1 MSSTGAAAGLPGTAD
16 GDHARRAG
24 GTGETARLVIAVR
37 APFRLDLAVWALRR
51 RAHNEVDRFDGHRY
65 RRVLCLA
72 GEPAEVTV
80 RQRAGPAAPSLIA
93 ELRGPAGP
101 PGRAA
106 AATVRPALERMLG
119 LAADLAGFYQ
129 VADRD
134 AELRPLAL
142 RFRGMRPPCF
152 PTVFE
157 AVVNAV
163 ACQQLSLDVGI
174 HLLNRLAR
182 RYGPAVPG
190 TGPASQYGFPAPGR
204 LAAADPAELRALGFS
219 GAKAR
224 TITGIAAKVT
234 AGDLDLEALRSAD
247 DDSAREILLS
257 LPGIGRWS
265 AEYVLLR
272 GLARYHVLPGD
283 DVGARNNLRRRFG
296 LPASAGYDAVA
307 RLSRRWWPYGGLVY
321 FHLLLDALAARGD
334 LGRQAVPPRP

>member
-1 MSSTGAAAGLPGTAD
+1 VSGTASSASRPGTA
-16 GDHARRAG
+16 GRDHARRTGGAG
-24 GTGETARLVIAVR
+24 ATPRLVIEIS
-37 APFRLDLAVWALRR
+37 APFRLDFAVWALRR
-51 RAHNEVDRFDGHRY
+51 RAHNEMDRFDGRSY
-65 RRVLCLA
+65 RRVLCPA

-80 RQRAGPAAPSLIA
+80 RQQAGPGTPLLTA
-93 ELRGPAGP
+93 ELRGPVGP

-106 AATVRPALERMLG
+106 AAAVRPVLERMLG
-119 LAADLAGFYQ
+119 LRADLAGFYQ

-134 AELRPLAL
+134 AQLRRLAL

-163 ACQQLSLDVGI
+163 ACQQLSLNVGI

-182 RYGPAVPG
+182 RFGPAVPG
-190 TGPASQYGFPAPGR
+190 AQGDRYGFPMPGR
-204 LAAADPAELRALGFS
+204 LAAEDPAELQALGFS
-219 GAKAR
+219 GAKAH

-234 AGDLDLEALRSAD
+234 AGDLDLEALCGAD
-247 DDSAREILLS
+247 DDSARETLLS
-257 LPGIGRWS
+257 LHGIGRWS

-296 LPASAGYDAVA
+296 LPEGAGYDAVA
-307 RLSRRWWPYGGLVY
+307 RLSRRWRPYGGLVY

-334 LGRQAVPPRP
+334 LEDAGDAATG

>member
-1 MSSTGAAAGLPGTAD
+1 MVTIGAERARPAGL
-16 GDHARRAG
+16 
-24 GTGETARLVIAVR
+24 VINVSS
-37 APFRLDLAVWALRR
+37 PFRLDYVVWALRR
-51 RAHNEVDRFDGHRY
+51 RAHNEVDRFDGGCH

-72 GEPAEVTV
+72 GEPAEITV
-80 RQRAGPAAPSLIA
+80 RRDASVSTPSLVA
-93 ELRGPAGP
+93 ELHGPAGP
-101 PGRAA
+101 AGRAA
-106 AATVRPALERMLG
+106 VAAAGPVLERMLG
-119 LAADLAGFYQ
+119 LAVDLGGFYR
-129 VADRD
+129 VAAGDPW
-134 AELRPLAL
+134 LNPLAA

-157 AVVNAV
+157 ALVNAV

-174 HLLNRLAR
+174 HLLSRLAR
-182 RYGPAVPG
+182 RFGPAVPG
-190 TGPASQYGFPAPGR
+190 PVTRYGFPAPGR

-224 TITGIAAKVT
+224 TIAAIAGQVA
-234 AGDLDLEALRSAD
+234 AGTLDLEALRDAD
-247 DDSAREILLS
+247 DNQAMGILLG

-296 LPASAGYDAVA
+296 LAEDAGYDAVA
-307 RLSRRWWPYGGLVY
+307 TLSRRWQPYAGLVY

-334 LGRQAVPPRP
+334 LEEAG

>member
-1 MSSTGAAAGLPGTAD
+1 MSADNVVAPGPGQACTAGS
-16 GDHARRAG
+16 AG
-24 GTGETARLVIAVR
+24 RLLIEVS
-37 APFRLDLAVWALRR
+37 APFRLDYVAWTLRR
-51 RAHNEVDRFDGHRY
+51 RAHNEVDRFDDGCY

-72 GEPAEVTV
+72 GKPTEITV
-80 RQRAGPAAPSLIA
+80 RQDVAAGTPSLTA
-93 ELRGPAGP
+93 QLRGPAGST
-101 PGRAA
+101 GRTAA
-106 AATVRPALERMLG
+106 AAARPVLERMLG
-119 LAADLAGFYQ
+119 LRADLAGFYQ
-129 VADRD
+129 VAAGEARLDS
-134 AELRPLAL
+134 LAL

-157 AVVNAV
+157 AAINAV

-182 RYGPAVPG
+182 RYGPAIPG
-190 TGPASQYGFPAPGR
+190 SVIRYGFPVPDQ

-219 GAKAR
+219 MAKAR
-224 TITGIAAKVT
+224 TITAIAGQVAT
-234 AGDLDLEALRSAD
+234 GDLNLEALRDAD
-247 DDSAREILLS
+247 DDQVMSILLG

-265 AEYVLLR
+265 AEYVMLR

-296 LPASAGYDAVA
+296 LPADAGYDAVA

-334 LGRQAVPPRP
+334 LEEAG

>member
-1 MSSTGAAAGLPGTAD
+1 MNGAASAASRPGTA
-16 GDHARRAG
+16 GRGRAG
-24 GTGETARLVIAVR
+24 WADRAGESTQLLIEVSD
-37 APFRLDLAVWALRR
+37 PFRLDFAVWALRR
-51 RAHNEVDRFDGHRY
+51 RAHNEVDRFDGHCY
-65 RRVLCLA
+65 RRVLSAA
-72 GEPAEVTV
+72 GEPAEVAVYQLAEPGT
-80 RQRAGPAAPSLIA
+80 PSLVA

-101 PGRAA
+101 SGHAA
-106 AATVRPALERMLG
+106 AAAVRPILERMLG
-119 LAADLAGFYQ
+119 LTADLAGFYQ
-129 VADRD
+129 VAEGDP
-134 AELRPLAL
+134 ELRPLAL

-157 AVVNAV
+157 ALVNAV

-182 RYGPAVPG
+182 RFGPAIG
-190 TGPASQYGFPAPGR
+190 SSHGFPEPGR

-219 GAKAR
+219 GARAR
-224 TITGIAAKVT
+224 AITGIAARVA
-234 AGDLDLEALRSAD
+234 AGTLDLEALRAAD
-247 DDSAREILLS
+247 DDGAREILLA

-272 GLARYHVLPGD
+272 GLARYQVLPGD

-296 LPASAGYDAVA
+296 LPEGAGYYEVA

-334 LGRQAVPPRP
+334 LSE

>member
-1 MSSTGAAAGLPGTAD
+1 MNGAASDSSRPGTA
-16 GDHARRAG
+16 GRGRARRADRAG
-24 GTGETARLVIAVR
+24 EGTRLLIEVSD
-37 APFRLDLAVWALRR
+37 PFRLDFAVWALRR
-51 RAHNEVDRFDGHRY
+51 RAHNEVDRFDGHCY
-65 RRVLCLA
+65 RRILSAA
-72 GEPAEVTV
+72 GEPAEVAV
-80 RQRAGPAAPSLIA
+80 YQPAELGTPSLVA

-101 PGRAA
+101 PGHAA
-106 AATVRPALERMLG
+106 AAAIRPILERMLG
-119 LAADLAGFYQ
+119 LTADLAGFYQ
-129 VADRD
+129 VAEGDP
-134 AELRPLAL
+134 ELRQLAL

-157 AVVNAV
+157 ALVNAV

-174 HLLNRLAR
+174 HLLNRLALR
-182 RYGPAVPG
+182 FGPAIG
-190 TGPASQYGFPAPGR
+190 SSHGFPEPGR

-224 TITGIAAKVT
+224 AITGIAAREA
-234 AGDLDLEALRSAD
+234 AGTLDLEALRAAD
-247 DDSAREILLS
+247 DDSAREILLG

-296 LPASAGYDAVA
+296 LPEGAGYDAVA

-321 FHLLLDALAARGD
+321 FHLLLDVLAARGN
-334 LGRQAVPPRP
+334 LSE